1 MKHGLAAETSRPN
14 NDNRPKRKDRIGG
27 YEAAES
33 RVANQLAE
41 SVPQEKEN
49 NFVPNFG
56 RKPKPNAE
64 FFRARQSDSD
74 PLSLGE
80 LRPDQIEVQAKET
93 EPNLIKEIETNRKK
107 ELETNRQKELE
118 RNRQKE
124 LETNRQKEVEMN
136 RKKELERNR
145 QKEVE
150 MNRKKELE
158 RNQAE
163 ITREVARPRKM
174 ESGKKTIFDELKNL
188 DDGVFGEEVNFKIG
202 T

>member
-1 MKHGLAAETSRPN
+1 MKHGLAAEASRPN

-80 LRPDQIEVQAKET
+80 LRPDQIEAQAKQAES
-93 EPNLIKEIETNRKK
+93 NLNKEIETNRKK
-107 ELETNRQKELE
+107 EFETNRQ
-118 RNRQKE
+118 
-124 LETNRQKEVEMN
+124 
-136 RKKELERNR
+136 KELERNR

-163 ITREVARPRKM
+163 IAREVARPRKM
-174 ESGKKTIFDELKNL
+174 DSGKKTIFDELKNL